1 MMPMTRSRAG
11 ACRTASCVVATAVLV
26 TTLSASAG
34 AQAKLLNAWVASS
47 GPVYE
52 NWSLPTAIGTTS
64 VGGGTSLVAGA
75 SQLTVPIAVFVPIVD
90 GWSIDAYSAY
100 ARGEVRLAVPDDKGR
115 TRYTLEGPTD
125 TRFRVVG
132 KLIGESVLLS
142 VGVTAPT
149 GHTKLSP
156 EELNA
161 LNVLAAPSLRFR
173 SPFLGAGA
181 GATAGLIF
189 SRPVKGWGLALGT
202 SYEARGTYAPAEALG
217 AGATSTDLRPGNA
230 AHLSLA
236 AERLTGSVRH
246 LLSAAGDFNQ
256 AGELL
261 TPGGVTAQSTLALG
275 PSFTGTYQL
284 DAAIGAWPV
293 TFFVVGRHRAAYR
306 LGGEPLVGTQRTE
319 GEGGLLALRNLNS
332 SVSLHVALEA
342 RAQSTGNVGGT
353 SATANATSP
362 DVGFAT
368 AGVEAGGATVSLRFG
383 GAAARL
389 AFEPFVRG
397 QVGRMEFGSTNRGI
411 TGLSGG
417 ATLVA
422 RL

>member
-1 MMPMTRSRAG
+1 MTFSHAGICRVASRIA
-11 ACRTASCVVATAVLV
+11 ASAILV
-26 TTLSASAG
+26 SSLSATAG

-64 VGGGTSLVAGA
+64 VGGGTSLIAGA
-75 SQLTVPIAVFVPIVD
+75 SQLTVPVAVFVPIVD
-90 GWSIDAYSAY
+90 GWSLDAYSAY
-100 ARGEVRLAVPDDKGR
+100 ARSEVRLAVPDEKGR

-125 TRFRVVG
+125 TRFRLVG
-132 KLIGESVLLS
+132 KLIGEAVLLS

-149 GHTKLSP
+149 GHTMLTS

-161 LNVLAAPSLRFR
+161 LNVLAAPALRFR

-181 GATAGLIF
+181 GGTAGLIF

-230 AHLSLA
+230 VHLSLA

-246 LLSAAGDFNQ
+246 LLSAGGDFNQ

-261 TPGGVTAQSTLALG
+261 TPGGATSQSTLALG

-284 DAAIGAWPV
+284 DAAVGSWPI

-306 LGGEPLVGTQRTE
+306 LGGEPLAGTQRTE
-319 GEGGLLALRNLNS
+319 AEGGLLALRNLNS
-332 SVSLHVALEA
+332 SISLHVALEG
-342 RAQSTGNVGGT
+342 RAQSTGNVGG
-353 SATANATSP
+353 SSESANATSP

-368 AGVEAGGATVSLRFG
+368 AGVEAGGATLSLRFG

-397 QVGRMEFGSTNRGI
+397 QLGRMEFGSTNRGI

-417 ATLVA
+417 ATFIA

>member
-1 MMPMTRSRAG
+1 MPLSRAG
-11 ACRTASCVVATAVLV
+11 TGRVVSCVAVTAMLLSVLPAT
-26 TTLSASAG
+26 AG

-47 GPVYE
+47 GPLYE
-52 NWSLPTAIGTTS
+52 HWSLPTAIGTTS
-64 VGGGTSLVAGA
+64 VGGGTSLIAGA
-75 SQLTVPIAVFVPIVD
+75 SQLTVPVALFVPIVD

-125 TRFRVVG
+125 TRLRLLG
-132 KLIGESVLLS
+132 KLVGESVILS

-149 GHTKLSP
+149 GHTQLNP

-161 LNVLAAPSLRFR
+161 LNVLAAPALRFR

-181 GATAGLIF
+181 GGTAGLIF
-189 SRPVKGWGLALGT
+189 SRPMMGWGMALGT
-202 SYEARGTYAPAEALG
+202 SYEVRGTYAPAEALG
-217 AGATSTDLRPGNA
+217 SGATTTDLRPGNA
-230 AHLSLA
+230 AHVSLA

-256 AGELL
+256 AGELI
-261 TPGGVTAQSTLALG
+261 TPGGATAQSTLALG
-275 PSFTGTYQL
+275 PSVTGTYQL
-284 DAAIGAWPV
+284 DAAIGSWPI

-306 LGGEPLVGTQRTE
+306 LGGEPLLGTQRTE
-319 GEGGLLALRNLNS
+319 GEGGLLALHNLNS
-332 SVSLHVALEA
+332 SVSFHVALEG
-342 RAQSTGNVGGT
+342 RAQSTGNVGG
-353 SATANATSP
+353 SSGTANANAP

-368 AGVEAGGATVSLRFG
+368 AGVEAGGATLSLHFG
-383 GAAARL
+383 GAASRL

-417 ATLVA
+417 ATFVA